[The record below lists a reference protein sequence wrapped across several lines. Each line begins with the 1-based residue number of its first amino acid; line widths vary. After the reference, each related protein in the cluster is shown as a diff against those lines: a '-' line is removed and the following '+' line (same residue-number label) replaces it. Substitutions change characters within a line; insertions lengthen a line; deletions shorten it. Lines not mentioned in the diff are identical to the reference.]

1 MYSGASGPSATAG
14 PEVLGWQASN
24 IFKRTVIVINLYII
38 FPVNFYFFKGF
49 VKAWLWESKLSTL
62 NQEHPGH
69 VKQ

>member
-1 MYSGASGPSATAG
+1 
-14 PEVLGWQASN
+14 
-24 IFKRTVIVINLYII
+24 VIVINLYII

-62 NQEHPGH
+62 NQEHPEH